1 MVSTPPDA
9 VVATKTTR
17 QSDTSES
24 SDDDQPTP
32 AKKMK
37 QEDTKSEYH
46 SGFNIYPLCWEFE
59 IIPSALDAAPKEEEE
74 KENKKTIDIGKEAAI
89 EAEVRAARE
98 RAIVPLETRIK
109 SFRDMLAEKDVKI
122 TNCFDVIQYMQL
134 T

>member
-9 VVATKTTR
+9 VVTTKPTR

-32 AKKMK
+32 AKKVK
-37 QEDTKSEYH
+37 QEDTKGIIFINIIYH
-46 SGFNIYPLCWEFE
+46 VKKFYERVKLLYISYL
-59 IIPSALDAAPKEEEE
+59 AVTPKEEEE

-109 SFRDMLAEKDVKI
+109 SFRDMLAEKDVNNYKLI
-122 TNCFDVIQYMQL
+122 
-134 T
+134 